1 MNFVQKGEQKMFGQ
15 FVALVRGRSHEA
27 AEAALAPH
35 GVTIL
40 RQQIRDCAA
49 AIAAARRAVAVAVAQ
64 NAQELEQHARMSA
77 RIADLE
83 VRAIAALEQGR
94 HELAREAAETIA
106 LLEDECATSAAAQQ
120 TFDREI
126 GRLRAVVAASETR
139 LRDLQ
144 R

>member
-77 RIADLE
+77 R
-83 VRAIAALEQGR
+83 
-94 HELAREAAETIA
+94 
-106 LLEDECATSAAAQQ
+106 
-120 TFDREI
+120 
-126 GRLRAVVAASETR
+126 
-139 LRDLQ
+139 
-144 R
+144 